1 MQSDF
6 RAMTPIQQEKTDDTV
21 YDDFRSAGI
30 SLLHDILHTLANFR
44 THRNIPH
51 SVFSL
56 RLLYIKFSASRS
68 SKLPFNPDTLCVK
81 VYILQSKAAELADSK
96 ARPQKNNKLVVIFPV
111 SRIILHEIKP
121 VNQLLVG
128 QRLPGFC
135 VIRDDY
141 GQVKIK
147 GISLDYVFLV
157 SHPKSR
163 SDDTFYSGKRVIS
176 IAIFVKQL
184 LHPHFRFTR

>member
-6 RAMTPIQQEKTDDTV
+6 WAMTPIQQKKTDDTV
-21 YDDFRSAGI
+21 YEDFRSAGI
-30 SLLHDILHTLANFR
+30 SLLHDISHTLADFR

-68 SKLPFNPDTLCVK
+68 SKLPFNLDTHFVK
-81 VYILQSKAAELADSK
+81 VYILQSKTAELADSK
-96 ARPQKNNKLVVIFPV
+96 ARPQKNNKLVVIFSV
-111 SRIILHEIKP
+111 CRIILHKVKP
-121 VNQLLVG
+121 VRQLLVG

-141 GQVKIK
+141 GQIKIK
-147 GISLDYVFLV
+147 GVSL
-157 SHPKSR
+157 
-163 SDDTFYSGKRVIS
+163 
-176 IAIFVKQL
+176 
-184 LHPHFRFTR
+184 

>member
-1 MQSDF
+1 MQSNF
-6 RAMTPIQQEKTDDTV
+6 WAMTPIQQKKTDDHI
-21 YDDFRSAGI
+21 YDDFRSTGI
-30 SLLHDILHTLANFR
+30 SLLHNVSHTLADLW

-68 SKLPFNPDTLCVK
+68 RKLPFNIDTHFVK
-81 VYILQSKAAELADSK
+81 VYILQSKTAELADSE
-96 ARPQKNNKLVVIFPV
+96 AHPQKNNKLVVIFPV
-111 SRIILHEIKP
+111 SRIIPHKIKP
-121 VNQLLVG
+121 VRQLLVG

-147 GISLDYVFLV
+147 GIY
-157 SHPKSR
+157 
-163 SDDTFYSGKRVIS
+163 
-176 IAIFVKQL
+176 
-184 LHPHFRFTR
+184 RFTIQI